1 MPKVE
6 KKGPPLHDPP
16 DWMPGE
22 TLYPMFGLIAY
33 GAEPVIKWL
42 AEKWDKWRHLN
53 TSPRNICV
61 RIADKNTSPV
71 YRAETAY
78 KGILKIKRSACLD
91 EVVAWADAQ
100 NKEHAQHWLN
110 ARKLFI
116 EDCIELKLR
125 IYTQARYG
133 KERKNKGSSAKRWHL
148 DRSTLLVPSAK
159 LPPPRVHVLEAGT
172 RCPKTGE

>member
-1 MPKVE
+1 MPKIE
-6 KKGPPLHDPP
+6 KKGPPLYDPP

-42 AEKWDKWRHLN
+42 SEKWNKWRHLN
-53 TSPRNICV
+53 IAPRTIGV
-61 RIADKNTSPV
+61 RISSRAGRKPV
-71 YRAETAY
+71 YRAETAF
-78 KGILKIKRSACLD
+78 KGILKIKRSANQA
-91 EVVAWADAQ
+91 EVVAWAAEQ
-100 NKEHAQHWLN
+100 YKEHAQHWMD

-133 KERKNKGSSAKRWHL
+133 KDRKNKGSSAKRWHL
-148 DRSTLLVPSAK
+148 DRSTLLVTSAK
-159 LPPPRVHVLEAGT
+159 LPAPRVHVLEAGT
-172 RCPKTGE
+172 RRPAPG